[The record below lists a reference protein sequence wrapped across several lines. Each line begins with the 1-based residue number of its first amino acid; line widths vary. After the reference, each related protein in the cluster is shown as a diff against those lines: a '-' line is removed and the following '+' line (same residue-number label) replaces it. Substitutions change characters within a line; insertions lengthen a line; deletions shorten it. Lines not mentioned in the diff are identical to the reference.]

1 VGKKLGLLNEPG
13 RFWVTAVT
21 RFGAAEVVRSDMV
34 GQEGDVVHLVAA
46 VDALEEL
53 DARLSSPEDA

>member
-1 VGKKLGLLNEPG
+1 
-13 RFWVTAVT
+13 
-21 RFGAAEVVRSDMV
+21 MV